1 MPNLKLLLVDDESG
15 MRRGASRS
23 LRRFKFQI
31 QGINDSF
38 GIDITEASSGMEA
51 LDLLAENQY
60 DIALLDYKL
69 GDITGLE
76 ILGTIREKSY
86 DVLAIMM
93 TAYASLEIAVSATK
107 NGAFDFLAKPFTP
120 DELRSVIKKA
130 GTNVVLHRRAKK
142 LEEEK
147 RKVRFQFLSVL
158 SHELKAPLNA
168 VEGYLR
174 IIDDKVAGNDINSYD
189 KMLKRSLDRIGGMR
203 KLIFD
208 LLDLT
213 RIESGQKV
221 RQIAEINLVDDVVK
235 SIETNGPIAD
245 NKHVTV
251 ELHSPD
257 NVLINGDDSELEI
270 MFNNLIS
277 NSIKYNEDNGRVD
290 ITLTQEDDTVKISIA
305 DTGIGM
311 KPEEKQR
318 LFGEFVRF
326 KNEKTKNIEGSGL
339 GLSILQKLVSLYD
352 GEISVESEFGVG
364 TTFNITLK
372 SIPIQKTE

>member
-1 MPNLKLLLVDDESG
+1 MPNIKLLLVDDEAG

-31 QGINDSF
+31 QGINDEF
-38 GIDITEASSGMEA
+38 GLDITEASTGMEA
-51 LDLLAENQY
+51 LKLLEENQF
-60 DIALLDYKL
+60 DVALLDYKL

-76 ILGTIREKSY
+76 ILTTIKEKEY

-120 DELRSVIKKA
+120 EELRSVIQKA
-130 GTNVVLHRRAKK
+130 GTNVILHRRAKK

-147 RKVRFQFLSVL
+147 KKVRFQFLSVL

-168 VEGYLR
+168 IEGYLR
-174 IIDDKVAGNDINSYD
+174 VIDDRIAGNDVNSYD

-221 RQIAEINLVDDVVK
+221 RQIEEINFVDAVK
-235 SIETNGPIAD
+235 RSIETNTPLANG
-245 NKHVTV
+245 KGVTL
-251 ELHSPD
+251 ELHSDD
-257 NVLINGDDSELEI
+257 NVPINGDISELEI

-277 NSIKYNEDNGRVD
+277 NSIKYNKDNGRVD
-290 ITLTQEDDTVKISIA
+290 ITVTKEDDLVKVAVA
-305 DTGIGM
+305 DTGIGL
-311 KPEEKQR
+311 KPEEKER

-326 KNEKTKNIEGSGL
+326 KNEKN
-339 GLSILQKLVSLYD
+339 
-352 GEISVESEFGVG
+352 
-364 TTFNITLK
+364 
-372 SIPIQKTE
+372 